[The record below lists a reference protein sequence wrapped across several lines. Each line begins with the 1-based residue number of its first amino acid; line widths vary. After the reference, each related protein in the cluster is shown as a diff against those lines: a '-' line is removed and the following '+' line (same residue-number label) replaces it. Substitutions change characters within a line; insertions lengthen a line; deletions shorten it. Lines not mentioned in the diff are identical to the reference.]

1 MATRSAGTVLAA
13 VFTDN
18 VDPDE
23 YVKQNQME
31 MVSDTGAIRKVVE
44 DVLAQNEKAVNE
56 YKGGKA
62 ASFNFLIG
70 QCMRALRGKAPAAE
84 VTKIL
89 KEILG

>member
-1 MATRSAGTVLAA
+1 MCWHRM
-13 VFTDN
+13 
-18 VDPDE
+18 
-23 YVKQNQME
+23 K
-31 MVSDTGAIRKVVE
+31 
-44 DVLAQNEKAVNE
+44 KAVNE

-70 QCMRALRGKAPAAE
+70 QCMRALRGKARPAAE

>member
-1 MATRSAGTVLAA
+1 
-13 VFTDN
+13 
-18 VDPDE
+18 
-23 YVKQNQME
+23 

-70 QCMRALRGKAPAAE
+70 QCMRALRGKA
-84 VTKIL
+84 
-89 KEILG
+89 

>member
-1 MATRSAGTVLAA
+1 
-13 VFTDN
+13 
-18 VDPDE
+18 
-23 YVKQNQME
+23 ME

-70 QCMRALRGKAPAAE
+70 QCMRALRGKAFAGRDGARHRAVPGGRSLFCLA
-84 VTKIL
+84 
-89 KEILG
+89 G